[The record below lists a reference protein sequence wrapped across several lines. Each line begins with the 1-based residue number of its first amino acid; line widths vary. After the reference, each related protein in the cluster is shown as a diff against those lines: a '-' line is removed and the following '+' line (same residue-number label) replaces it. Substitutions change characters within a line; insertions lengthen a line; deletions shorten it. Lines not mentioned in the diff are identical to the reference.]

1 MYLIDIMT
9 VAINM
14 VGVPAISVPA
24 GLSSGMPVGLQLIA
38 PQRKDKE
45 LLQLAQLYEEVRS

>member
-14 VGVPAISVPA
+14 VGVPAVSVPA
-24 GLSSGMPVGLQLIA
+24 GMSEGMPVGLQLIA
-38 PQRKDKE
+38 PQRHDRALLE
-45 LLQLAQLYEEVRS
+45 LTKFYEEAAK